1 MKTGKK
7 KYIQFTF
14 NGGDCKT
21 MKYSDYLKN
30 KEYWDKQLAS
40 RRVFFD

>member
-7 KYIQFTF
+7 KYIEFTF
-14 NGGDCKT
+14 NGGKCQTLKH
-21 MKYSDYLKN
+21 SDYLKN
-30 KEYWDKQLAS
+30 KEYWDNQQAS